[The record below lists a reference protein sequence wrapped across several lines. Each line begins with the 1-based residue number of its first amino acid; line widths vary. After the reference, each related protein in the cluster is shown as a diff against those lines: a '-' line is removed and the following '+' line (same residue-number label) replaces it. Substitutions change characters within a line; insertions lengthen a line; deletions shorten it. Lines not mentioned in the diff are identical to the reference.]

1 MRTAGRVS
9 DAARA
14 AGYAVLRRAPR
25 TRLAV
30 RHAYW
35 ALQKRK
41 YDALAKSIATEARTV
56 LFEAYGGRSYACSPK
71 ALYQEMLG
79 DERFAGC
86 ELVWAFREGAVPS
99 DEPDLEHATIV
110 KRGSSAYFET
120 LARAGCIVVNNRL
133 PEYVYPKDDQVYVQ
147 CWHGTPLKR
156 LGYDVEI
163 EMESA
168 LNTTNELA
176 ERFGMDARKWTHLL
190 SPSPYASK
198 HLADAF
204 GLPLEKRGSVIV
216 EEGYPRNDVL
226 VAREA
231 TNPFAQG
238 CAIRWA
244 CRKGSACCFT
254 HQRGVTIRYKTAWA
268 TRSITC
274 WISTL

>member
-86 ELVWAFREGAVPS
+86 ELVW
-99 DEPDLEHATIV
+99 
-110 KRGSSAYFET
+110 
-120 LARAGCIVVNNRL
+120 
-133 PEYVYPKDDQVYVQ
+133 
-147 CWHGTPLKR
+147 
-156 LGYDVEI
+156 
-163 EMESA
+163 
-168 LNTTNELA
+168 
-176 ERFGMDARKWTHLL
+176 RFGRAL
-190 SPSPYASK
+190 SLRTSRTWSMRP
-198 HLADAF
+198 
-204 GLPLEKRGSVIV
+204 
-216 EEGYPRNDVL
+216 
-226 VAREA
+226 
-231 TNPFAQG
+231 
-238 CAIRWA
+238 
-244 CRKGSACCFT
+244 
-254 HQRGVTIRYKTAWA
+254 
-268 TRSITC
+268 
-274 WISTL
+274 

>member
-1 MRTAGRVS
+1 M
-9 DAARA
+9 
-14 AGYAVLRRAPR
+14 LRRAPR

-163 EMESA
+163 EMES
-168 LNTTNELA
+168 
-176 ERFGMDARKWTHLL
+176 G
-190 SPSPYASK
+190 
-198 HLADAF
+198 
-204 GLPLEKRGSVIV
+204 
-216 EEGYPRNDVL
+216 
-226 VAREA
+226 
-231 TNPFAQG
+231 
-238 CAIRWA
+238 
-244 CRKGSACCFT
+244 
-254 HQRGVTIRYKTAWA
+254 
-268 TRSITC
+268 
-274 WISTL
+274 